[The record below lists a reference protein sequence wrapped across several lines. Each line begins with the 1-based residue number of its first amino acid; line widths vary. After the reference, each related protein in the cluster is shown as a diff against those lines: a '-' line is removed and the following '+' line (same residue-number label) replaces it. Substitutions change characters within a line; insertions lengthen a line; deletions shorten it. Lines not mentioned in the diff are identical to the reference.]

1 MKKKTKILY
10 GIIIVIALILGF
22 CIGRIRSEAKN
33 VGIDISEKFF
43 IQDSRDYIKNMQLAS
58 TPGVRPNIQAEAMKN
73 ARLAAFQ
80 LEAFQKYGGDLSAN
94 SRPGG
99 RDITMGQKNVVI
111 NVNGAQDPRSTAIET
126 KRVLEQDDI
135 NDINNL
141 TATPLKW

>member
-1 MKKKTKILY
+1 
-10 GIIIVIALILGF
+10 
-22 CIGRIRSEAKN
+22 
-33 VGIDISEKFF
+33 
-43 IQDSRDYIKNMQLAS
+43 
-58 TPGVRPNIQAEAMKN
+58 
-73 ARLAAFQ
+73 

-111 NVNGAQDPRSTAIET
+111 NVNGAQDPRSTAFET